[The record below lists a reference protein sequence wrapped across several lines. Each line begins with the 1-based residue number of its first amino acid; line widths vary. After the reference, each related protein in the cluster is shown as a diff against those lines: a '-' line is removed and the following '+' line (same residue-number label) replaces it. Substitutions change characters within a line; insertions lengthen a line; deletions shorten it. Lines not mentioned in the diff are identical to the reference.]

1 MCFSRTISK
10 RADPAGRGN
19 PWAIDQFE
27 AAHSGSLAWSD
38 SPGGP
43 YGPSVNSFILTP
55 PINLSN
61 ATHPQLTFWQRRQFA
76 TDGVDASYLWATI
89 DEGLTYWP
97 LATYTGTNTAWSE
110 STIDLAAF
118 NHVPSVRFVFQVVT
132 DSNGFGD
139 GWYIDDVAVI
149 NGPPSSF
156 GKLSI
161 ERGNELASS
170 WESD

>member
-1 MCFSRTISK
+1 MTS
-10 RADPAGRGN
+10 
-19 PWAIDQFE
+19 E

-76 TDGVDASYLWATI
+76 ADGVDAGSVWATI

-97 LATYTGTNTAWSE
+97 LATYTGTNPAWSE

-156 GKLSI
+156 GKHSPLNGATGLIFMPLGIGLNWWTGGGATSY
-161 ERGNELASS
+161 EYLL
-170 WESD
+170 